1 MSKTRRY
8 SIIAGILLLIYS
20 LYNLY
25 VDILGLGYWLG
36 HLSELLNVSELLPN
50 IFSIFADAAL
60 CVVSSCLIFNKTNK
74 LLFISFTIYVLI
86 NMYHCFESISIY
98 TSWLLNLTYYGLDDS
113 ACVLYMLWLV
123 ASFIELIFNIMLI
136 TGIYIIVF
144 KNHKFAVYLKKYCF
158 LLVLPVLVYNILNII
173 ANLKYITIP
182 EIIPE
187 IYNSIYEGIIPII
200 YCLYNIL
207 IYYFMCLWIKHKATD
222 ILNEPIPII
231 NKRQPLFT
239 QTNYQSDTDRLQAIK
254 NLLDKGI
261 ISEEEF
267 EKKKS
272 EILGQ

>member
-1 MSKTRRY
+1 MSNVSKTRKY

-20 LYNLY
+20 LYNLC
-25 VDILGLGYWLG
+25 VDILGLGY
-36 HLSELLNVSELLPN
+36 LSELLDVSELLPN
-50 IFSIFADAAL
+50 IFSIFSDAAL
-60 CVVSSCLIFNKTNK
+60 CVVSLCLLLKKTNK
-74 LLFISFTIYVLI
+74 LLLISFTIYILI
-86 NMYHCFESISIY
+86 NMYQCFESIS
-98 TSWLLNLTYYGLDDS
+98 TYYGLEDPDS
-113 ACVLYMLWLV
+113 VSYLLWLV
-123 ASFIELIFNIMLI
+123 ADFIEFIFNIMLI
-136 TGIYIIVF
+136 TGIYIIIF
-144 KNHKFAVYLKKYCF
+144 KSHKFAVYLKKYW
-158 LLVLPVLVYNILNII
+158 LLLFLPVLVYNILNII
-173 ANLKYITIP
+173 ANLKYI
-182 EIIPE
+182 IIPE
-187 IYNSIYEGIIPII
+187 IYNSVYEGIISII